1 MIGRTVGHYRI
12 VSLIGQGGMGI
23 VYRAYDE
30 VLHRD
35 VALKVLAHGN
45 DFDQPSKEFLMHEA
59 RASSALSHPN
69 ICTIYEIGDF
79 DGEPFIVM
87 EWIEGKPLSSM
98 IVNDGLA
105 VESVMRYGIQIAS
118 ALAHSHDRS
127 IIHRI

>member
-1 MIGRTVGHYRI
+1 
-12 VSLIGQGGMGI
+12 MGV

-35 VALKVLAHGN
+35 VALKLLAQGN
-45 DFDQPSKEFLMHEA
+45 DFDQQSKEFLMHEA
-59 RASSALSHPN
+59 RASSGLSHPN

-105 VESVMRYGIQIAS
+105 VESVMCATAFRLPVRWLIRITGQSFTGI
-118 ALAHSHDRS
+118 
-127 IIHRI
+127 